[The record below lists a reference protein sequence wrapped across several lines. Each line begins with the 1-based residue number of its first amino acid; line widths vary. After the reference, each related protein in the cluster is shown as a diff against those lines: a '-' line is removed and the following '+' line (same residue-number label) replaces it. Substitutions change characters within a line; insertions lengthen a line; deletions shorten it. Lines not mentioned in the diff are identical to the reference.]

1 MNPDRALADEKAA
14 LRVEMIARRR
24 LLPEKS
30 RNAKSM
36 AITDYVVSMQEVVNA
51 RHIHLYLSI
60 PALAEVCTTV
70 IVDRLAAMEKE
81 LSVPVVRNGELVSA
95 LFRKGDTLLPTQFG
109 AEPLGVSLVD
119 ESDLDVVLM
128 PLVAFDKRGY
138 RIGYGK
144 GFYDRFL
151 QRLLQQNIS
160 PCRIGLSFMLQQV
173 DVVPANSWDEP
184 LDGVV
189 HEEGIIRFNS

>member
-60 PALAEVCTTV
+60 PVLAEVCTTV

-109 AEPLGVSLVD
+109 AEPRGVSLVD